1 MLNNMKKPIALLLMS
16 AIISA
21 CSSTDEVNI
30 EPMELVDF
38 EAAVELKEAWSK
50 DIGAGQDTRFSR
62 LTPALDGDTLYAAGS
77 EGEVVSLN
85 AQTGKEL
92 WSKDLD
98 RELAGGVGVGPNNL
112 YLGGYTGSVYALSR
126 NDGSEQWQTKLS
138 SEILSAPQS
147 NGEVVVVQTLDGRL
161 YGLNAQNGEQIWRYD
176 NPVPVLTLR
185 GTANPV
191 IFADKVYAGFAS
203 GKAVALRL
211 ADGVQVWEQ
220 RVAVPQGKTE
230 LERVVDIDATP
241 LLQGNIIY
249 ASAYQGRIMAINRSN
264 GRPMWAADS
273 SSHKDIS
280 SLHGNIYVS
289 SADDRV
295 RALNS
300 GNGEQVWEND
310 NMLRRELGAPHAIGG
325 YVAVTDFEGYIHV
338 LDREDGRFV
347 AREKVDG
354 DGVRASMISGDGLLY
369 VYGNSGELV
378 AYRIQ

>member
-1 MLNNMKKPIALLLMS
+1 MKKPIALLLLS
-16 AIISA
+16 AVIA
-21 CSSTDEVNI
+21 GCSSTDEVNI

-38 EAAVELKEAWSK
+38 EPTVELDEVWSK
-50 DIGAGQDTRFSR
+50 DIGAGQDSRFSR
-62 LTPALDGDTLYAAGS
+62 LTPVISKGVMFAAGS

-85 AQTGKEL
+85 PETGREN

-98 RELAGGVGVGPNNL
+98 RELAGGVGAGPNNIF
-112 YLGGYTGSVYALSR
+112 LGSYSGTVYALSR
-126 NDGSEQWQTKLS
+126 EDGSERWQSKLS
-138 SEILSAPQS
+138 SEVLSAPQS

-161 YGLNAQNGEQIWRYD
+161 YGLNAENGEQIWRYD

-191 IFADKVYAGFAS
+191 LFADKVYAGFAS
-203 GKAVALRL
+203 GKAVGLRIS
-211 ADGVQVWEQ
+211 DGVQVWEQ
-220 RVAVPQGKTE
+220 RVAIPQGKTE

-241 LLQGNIIY
+241 ILQGNILY
-249 ASAYQGRIMAINRSN
+249 ASAYQGRIMAINRAN
-264 GRPMWAADS
+264 GRPMWTTDS

-280 SLHGNIYVS
+280 ALNGTLFVS
-289 SADDRV
+289 GADDRL
-295 RALNS
+295 RALNIA
-300 GNGEQVWEND
+300 NGDQIWEND
-310 NMLRRELGAPHAIGG
+310 TMLRRELGAPQAIGS
-325 YVAVTDFEGYIHV
+325 YVAVTDFEGYLHL

-354 DGVRASMISGDGLLY
+354 DGVRASMLSDGERLY

>member
-1 MLNNMKKPIALLLMS
+1 MKKPIALLLMS

-38 EAAVELKEAWSK
+38 EAAVELKEVWSK

-325 YVAVTDFEGYIHV
+325 YVAVTDFEGYIHI

>member
-1 MLNNMKKPIALLLMS
+1 MKKPIALLLLS

-38 EAAVELKEAWSK
+38 EPSVELKEAWSK

-62 LTPALDGDTLYAAGS
+62 LTPAIAGDTLYAAGS

-126 NDGSEQWQTKLS
+126 EDGSEQWQTKLS

-147 NGEVVVVQTLDGRL
+147 NGEIVVVQTLDGRL

-211 ADGVQVWEQ
+211 ADGVQVWEH

-241 LLQGNIIY
+241 LLIGNIIY

-264 GRPMWAADS
+264 GRAMWAADS

-280 SLHGNIYVS
+280 SLHGNIYVA
-289 SADDRV
+289 SADDRL

-300 GNGEQVWEND
+300 ANGEQLWEND

-325 YVAVTDFEGYIHV
+325 YVAVTDFEGYIHI

-354 DGVRASMISGDGLLY
+354 DGVRASMISSDGLLY

>member
-38 EAAVELKEAWSK
+38 EAAVELKEVWSK
-50 DIGAGQDTRFSR
+50 GIGAGQDTRFSR
-62 LTPALDGDTLYAAGS
+62 LTPALEGDTLYAAGS

-147 NGEVVVVQTLDGRL
+147 NGEIVVVQTLDGRL

-203 GKAVALRL
+203 GKAVALKL

-249 ASAYQGRIMAINRSN
+249 ASAYQGRIMAINRGS

-280 SLHGNIYVS
+280 ALHGNIYVS
-289 SADDRV
+289 SSDDRV

-325 YVAVTDFEGYIHV
+325 YVAVTDFEGYIHI

>member
-38 EAAVELKEAWSK
+38 EAAVELKEVWSK

-325 YVAVTDFEGYIHV
+325 YVAVTDFEGYIHI

>member
-38 EAAVELKEAWSK
+38 EAAVELKEVWSK

-264 GRPMWAADS
+264 GRPVWAADS

-325 YVAVTDFEGYIHV
+325 YVAVTDFEGYIHI

>member
-38 EAAVELKEAWSK
+38 EAAVELKEVWSK

-203 GKAVALRL
+203 GKAVALKL

-280 SLHGNIYVS
+280 TLHGNIYVS

-325 YVAVTDFEGYIHV
+325 YVAVTDFEGYIHI

-369 VYGNSGELV
+369 VYGNSGDLV

>member
-1 MLNNMKKPIALLLMS
+1 MKKPIALLLMS

-38 EAAVELKEAWSK
+38 EAAVELKEVWSK

-203 GKAVALRL
+203 GKAVALKL

-280 SLHGNIYVS
+280 TLHGNIYVS

-325 YVAVTDFEGYIHV
+325 YVAVTDFEGYIHI

-369 VYGNSGELV
+369 VYGNSGDLV